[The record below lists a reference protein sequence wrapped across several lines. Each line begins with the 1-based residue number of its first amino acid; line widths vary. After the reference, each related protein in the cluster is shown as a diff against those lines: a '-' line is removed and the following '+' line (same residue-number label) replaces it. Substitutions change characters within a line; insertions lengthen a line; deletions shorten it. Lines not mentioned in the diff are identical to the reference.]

1 MSSTATG
8 LIAGLLLGLAY
19 IAEGL
24 DALLIVGLFG
34 VIGVVVGRVL
44 QGELDLTEYIGGR
57 NRR

>member
-24 DALLIVGLFG
+24 DALFIVGLFG

-44 QGELDLTEYIGGR
+44 QGDLDLTEYIGGR
-57 NRR
+57 GRR

>member
-19 IAEGL
+19 VAEGL
-24 DALLIVGLFG
+24 DALLIVSLFG

-57 NRR
+57 SRR